1 MFRTNLINKIPK
13 VKGDLITNAILAKS
27 SWFRVGGPAEVLFV
41 PRDEVD
47 LVKFIKELDPEIP
60 LLVLGATSNVLI
72 RDGGI
77 KGVVIKLGA
86 NFNQITITK
95 NNIKAGGAA
104 MDMKIA
110 SFAAKKGIGGMEF
123 LSGIPGSIGGSV
135 KMNAGAYGSDIS
147 DILYRIK
154 LLERNGKILEVGV
167 SDLRMRYRNSSI
179 PKYSIIVEVELKGHK
194 ENQKVIFNKI
204 KEINITR
211 SSTQPIKNLTGG
223 STFKNPP
230 GFKAWQLIDQ
240 AGCRGLSVGGA
251 KISETHPNFIINE
264 GKAMSS
270 DIENLGIEVQNR
282 VMDHS
287 GIKLKWEILRLGSK

>member
-1 MFRTNLINKIPK
+1 MFRTNLINKVPK
-13 VKGDLITNAILAKS
+13 VKGDLITNAMLAKS
-27 SWFRVGGPAEVLFV
+27 SWFRVGGPAEVLFI
-41 PRDEVD
+41 PRDETD
-47 LVKFIKELDPEIP
+47 LVKFIKELDPKIP

-72 RDGGI
+72 RDKGI

-86 NFNQITITK
+86 NFNQISITQ
-95 NNIKAGGAA
+95 NYIKAGGAA

-135 KMNAGAYGSDIS
+135 KMNAGAYGGDIS
-147 DILYRIK
+147 DILNGIK
-154 LLERNGKILEVGV
+154 LLERNGRVLEIAA
-167 SDLRMRYRNSSI
+167 SDLIMKYRNSSI
-179 PKYSIIVEVELKGHK
+179 PKYSIIIEVKLKGHE
-194 ENQKVIFNKI
+194 ENQEVILNKI
-204 KEINITR
+204 KEINIIR
-211 SSTQPIKNLTGG
+211 SRTQPIRNMTGG

-230 GFKAWQLIDQ
+230 GFKAWELIDQ
-240 AGCRGLSVGGA
+240 AGCRGLSFGGA
-251 KISETHPNFIINE
+251 KISDTHPNFIINQ

-282 VMDHS
+282 VMDNF